1 MKYCA
6 LVDCNNFYVSC
17 ERLFNPALEKRPVI
31 ILSNNDG
38 CIVARSQEA
47 KELGIGMGEPFFKV
61 SDLCSKRDV
70 VVYSSNYQLYG
81 DLSER
86 VMAVLATATPDL
98 EVYSIDEAFLWFPE
112 SMSTKQVV
120 ETCVRVRQQIH
131 QWVGIPT
138 SIGIAPTKTLAKLA
152 TALAKESSNGKRSQ
166 AHHRKAPV
174 TLLSNGE
181 WEPVLKTTP
190 IRQLWGVGAG
200 LEKRFHNLGI
210 QTAWDL
216 HESDPLLVRRKA
228 GIVGERLL
236 WEIHGIN
243 CLPLE
248 KAESRKSIT
257 CSRSFAE
264 AVTDPKDLSEALA
277 THISSACE
285 KLREDGSCATAMQ
298 VFALTT
304 IDPITEERNCYGT
317 TLTFPIPTNDTPYA
331 IGLATKTLHRWVKQG
346 LRYKKCGVVMFDL
359 VPEQQVAPD
368 LFHEG
373 QGNKRREVLN
383 VVDAINAR
391 FGKNTLFYGATGI
404 HPRWQMRCDH
414 RSHRYT
420 TCWDELAT
428 VRA

>member
-17 ERLFNPALEKRPVI
+17 ERLFNPALERRPVI

-38 CIVARSQEA
+38 CVVARSQEA

-61 SDLCSKRDV
+61 SDLCSARNV

-86 VMAVLATATPDL
+86 VMAVLATASPDL

-112 SMSTKQVV
+112 GMSTKQVV
-120 ETCVRVRQQIH
+120 EACVRVRRQVS

-152 TALAKESSNGKRSQ
+152 TALAKESTGEKRPQSPG
-166 AHHRKAPV
+166 RRAPV

-190 IRQLWGVGAG
+190 IRKLWGVGTG
-200 LEKRFHNLGI
+200 LEKRFHSLGI

-216 HESDPLLVRRKA
+216 HESDPILIRRKA
-228 GIVGERLL
+228 GIIGEKLL
-236 WEIHGIN
+236 WELHGIN

-248 KAESRKSIT
+248 KAASRKSVT
-257 CSRSFAE
+257 CSRSFGE

-285 KLREDGSCATAMQ
+285 KLREEGLCATAMQ

-317 TLTFPIPTNDTPYA
+317 TLMFPIPTNDTPHA
-331 IGLATKTLHRWVKQG
+331 IGLATKTMHQWAKQG
-346 LRYKKCGVVMFDL
+346 PRYKKCGVVMLDL
-359 VPEQQVAPD
+359 VPEQQVPQD
-368 LFHEG
+368 LFQNG
-373 QGNKRREVLN
+373 LGSKRREVLN

-414 RSHRYT
+414 RSRRYT
-420 TCWDELAT
+420 TRWDELAI
-428 VRA
+428 VHA